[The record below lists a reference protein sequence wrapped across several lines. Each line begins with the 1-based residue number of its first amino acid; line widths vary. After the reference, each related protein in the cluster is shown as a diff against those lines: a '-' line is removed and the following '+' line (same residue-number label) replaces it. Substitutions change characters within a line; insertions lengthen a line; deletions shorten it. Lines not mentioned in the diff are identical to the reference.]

1 MNYMSHASKMTG
13 RRLPLVRTLLTVRA
27 LLMMRNLLA
36 LGALFSLCTVSY
48 ASAASDLVTPERSS
62 SIKTTIELPL
72 QGVTL
77 EYKANVRLLQVLDDA
92 NASFNANASS
102 NENASGS
109 IGYFPLSAQL
119 FDKTNTQ
126 ANESNKATEV
136 NQANQANKDI
146 EAKKRNVFNQL
157 DAFSVE
163 EPEANLVRQQL
174 ASFQYLNRVFI
185 ELDRN
190 AVISQSDKNPLLVS
204 NSHTNKSSAAIKRV
218 STSQTQAFSLYLPQ
232 RPTSIQ
238 LMGVMKESVTM
249 NLIEHGTLNDYLDAL
264 PNGFIGESADKSV
277 AYVVQPD
284 GVVQT
289 IQYAYWN
296 EQPVYLAPGAIVFMA
311 FYSLPSEYSM
321 LNQDIVDLLRHKV
334 GL

>member
-1 MNYMSHASKMTG
+1 M
-13 RRLPLVRTLLTVRA
+13 LTMRA
-27 LLMMRNLLA
+27 LLMMS
-36 LGALFSLCTVSY
+36 ALFALSS
-48 ASAASDLVTPERSS
+48 ASAASDLVTPASLYKPASASS
-62 SIKTTIELPL
+62 VKTIIELPL

-77 EYKANVRLLQVLDDA
+77 EYQTNVRLLRVLDDA
-92 NASFNANASS
+92 NANASS
-102 NENASGS
+102 NGT

-119 FDKTNTQ
+119 FDITNTEATAVTGFKEANQ
-126 ANESNKATEV
+126 ANES
-136 NQANQANKDI
+136 I
-146 EAKKRNVFNQL
+146 EAKKRNVLNQL
-157 DAFSVE
+157 EAFAVE

-204 NSHTNKSSAAIKRV
+204 SSHTNKPSSDVIKRV
-218 STSQTQAFSLYLPQ
+218 STSETQAFSLYLPQ
-232 RPTSIQ
+232 RPTSIL
-238 LMGVMKESVTM
+238 LMGAMKESVTM

-311 FYSLPSEYSM
+311 FYSLPSEYST

>member
-119 FDKTNTQ
+119 FDKTNIQ
-126 ANESNKATEV
+126 ASES
-136 NQANQANKDI
+136 I

-163 EPEANLVRQQL
+163 EPEAKLVKQQL

-190 AVISQSDKNPLLVS
+190 VVISQSDKNPLLVS
-204 NSHTNKSSAAIKRV
+204 SSHTNKPSA
-218 STSQTQAFSLYLPQ
+218 SQTQAFSLYLPQ

-238 LMGVMKESVTM
+238 LMGAMKESVTM

-264 PNGFIGESADKSV
+264 PNGFIGESADKSL

-289 IQYAYWN
+289 IRYAYWN

-311 FYSLPSEYSM
+311 FYSLPSEYST

>member
-1 MNYMSHASKMTG
+1 MMNYMSHTSKMTG
-13 RRLPLVRTLLTVRA
+13 RRLPLVRTM
-27 LLMMRNLLA
+27 LMMS
-36 LGALFSLCTVSY
+36 ALFALSS

-77 EYKANVRLLQVLDDA
+77 EYQTNVRLLRVLDDA
-92 NASFNANASS
+92 NANASS
-102 NENASGS
+102 NANGT

-119 FDKTNTQ
+119 FDETNTEATAATGFKE
-126 ANESNKATEV
+126 ANES
-136 NQANQANKDI
+136 I
-146 EAKKRNVFNQL
+146 EAKKRNVLNQL
-157 DAFSVE
+157 EAFAVE

-204 NSHTNKSSAAIKRV
+204 SSHTNKPSD
-218 STSQTQAFSLYLPQ
+218 SQTQAFSLYLPQ

-238 LMGVMKESVTM
+238 LMGAMKESVTM

-311 FYSLPSEYSM
+311 FYSLPSEYST

>member
-1 MNYMSHASKMTG
+1 MMNYMSHTSKMTG
-13 RRLPLVRTLLTVRA
+13 RRLPVVRV

-36 LGALFSLCTVSY
+36 LSALLSLCTFSY
-48 ASAASDLVTPERSS
+48 ASAASNVVTP

-77 EYKANVRLLQVLDDA
+77 EYKTNVRLLQVLDDA
-92 NASFNANASS
+92 NASD
-102 NENASGS
+102 S

-119 FDKTNTQ
+119 FDKTNT
-126 ANESNKATEV
+126 EATAVTGFKEAKE
-136 NQANQANKDI
+136 ANQAI
-146 EAKKRNVFNQL
+146 EAKKRNVLNQL
-157 DAFSVE
+157 DAFSAE
-163 EPEANLVRQQL
+163 EPEAKLVKQQL
-174 ASFQYLNRVFI
+174 TSFQYLNRVFI

-190 AVISQSDKNPLLVS
+190 AIISQSDKNPLLVS
-204 NSHTNKSSAAIKRV
+204 SSHTNKPSD
-218 STSQTQAFSLYLPQ
+218 SQTQAFSLYLPQ

-238 LMGVMKESVTM
+238 LMGAMKESVTM

-296 EQPVYLAPGAIVFMA
+296 EQPAYLAPGAIVFMA
-311 FYSLPSEYSM
+311 FYSLPSEYST

>member
-1 MNYMSHASKMTG
+1 MMNYMSHTSKMMG
-13 RRLPLVRTLLTVRA
+13 RRLPLVRTLLTMRA
-27 LLMMRNLLA
+27 LLMIS
-36 LGALFSLCTVSY
+36 ALFALSS
-48 ASAASDLVTPERSS
+48 ASSASDLVTPERSS

-77 EYKANVRLLQVLDDA
+77 EYQTNVRLLRVLDDA
-92 NASFNANASS
+92 NANASS
-102 NENASGS
+102 NANGT

-119 FDKTNTQ
+119 FDITNT
-126 ANESNKATEV
+126 EATAVTGFKE
-136 NQANQANKDI
+136 ANQAI

-157 DAFSVE
+157 DAFAVE
-163 EPEANLVRQQL
+163 EPEAKLVKQQL
-174 ASFQYLNRVFI
+174 ASFRYLNRVFI

-204 NSHTNKSSAAIKRV
+204 SSHTNKPSD
-218 STSQTQAFSLYLPQ
+218 SQTQAFSLYLPQ

-238 LMGVMKESVTM
+238 LMGAMKESVTM

-311 FYSLPSEYSM
+311 FYSLPSEYST

>member
-1 MNYMSHASKMTG
+1 MSHVSKMTG

-27 LLMMRNLLA
+27 LLMMS
-36 LGALFSLCTVSY
+36 ALFALSS

-62 SIKTTIELPL
+62 LIKTTIELPL

-126 ANESNKATEV
+126 ASESNKA
-136 NQANQANKDI
+136 I

-204 NSHTNKSSAAIKRV
+204 SSHTNKPSA
-218 STSQTQAFSLYLPQ
+218 SQTQAFSLYLPQ

-311 FYSLPSEYSM
+311 FYSLPSEYST

>member
-1 MNYMSHASKMTG
+1 MMNYMSHVSKMTG

-36 LGALFSLCTVSY
+36 LSALFSLCTVSC
-48 ASAASDLVTPERSS
+48 ASAASNVVTPSV
-62 SIKTTIELPL
+62 KTTIELPL

-77 EYKANVRLLQVLDDA
+77 EYKASVRLLQVLDDA

-119 FDKTNTQ
+119 FNKTNTE
-126 ANESNKATEV
+126 ATESNKANE
-136 NQANQANKDI
+136 DI

-204 NSHTNKSSAAIKRV
+204 SSHTNKPSA
-218 STSQTQAFSLYLPQ
+218 SQTQAFSLYLPQ

-238 LMGVMKESVTM
+238 LMGAMKESVTM
-249 NLIEHGTLNDYLDAL
+249 NLIEHGTLNDYLDTL
-264 PNGFIGESADKSV
+264 PNGFIGESADKSL

-296 EQPVYLAPGAIVFMA
+296 EQLVYLAPGAIVFMA
-311 FYSLPSEYSM
+311 FYSLPSEYST

>member
-1 MNYMSHASKMTG
+1 MSHTSKMTG
-13 RRLPLVRTLLTVRA
+13 RRLPLVRTMLT
-27 LLMMRNLLA
+27 MS
-36 LGALFSLCTVSY
+36 ALFALSS
-48 ASAASDLVTPERSS
+48 ASAASDLVTPASLYKPDSASS
-62 SIKTTIELPL
+62 VKTTIELPL

-77 EYKANVRLLQVLDDA
+77 EYQTNVRLLRVLDDA
-92 NASFNANASS
+92 NANASS
-102 NENASGS
+102 NANGT

-119 FDKTNTQ
+119 FDITNTEATAVTGFKEANQ
-126 ANESNKATEV
+126 ANES
-136 NQANQANKDI
+136 I
-146 EAKKRNVFNQL
+146 EAKKRNVLNQL
-157 DAFSVE
+157 EAFAVQ

-204 NSHTNKSSAAIKRV
+204 SPHTNKPSD
-218 STSQTQAFSLYLPQ
+218 SQTQAFSLYLPQ

-238 LMGVMKESVTM
+238 LMGAMKESVTM

-264 PNGFIGESADKSV
+264 PNGFVGESADKSV

-311 FYSLPSEYSM
+311 FYSLPSEYST

>member
-1 MNYMSHASKMTG
+1 
-13 RRLPLVRTLLTVRA
+13 
-27 LLMMRNLLA
+27 MMRNLLA
-36 LGALFSLCTVSY
+36 LSALFSLCTVSY
-48 ASAASDLVTPERSS
+48 ASAASNVVTPSV
-62 SIKTTIELPL
+62 KTTIELPL

-77 EYKANVRLLQVLDDA
+77 EYKANVRLLQVLDD
-92 NASFNANASS
+92 ANASS

-126 ANESNKATEV
+126 ANESNKA
-136 NQANQANKDI
+136 I

-163 EPEANLVRQQL
+163 EPEAKLVKQQL
-174 ASFQYLNRVFI
+174 ASFQYFNRVFI

-204 NSHTNKSSAAIKRV
+204 SSRTNKPSA
-218 STSQTQAFSLYLPQ
+218 SQTQAFSLYLPQ

-238 LMGVMKESVTM
+238 LMGAMKESVTM

-311 FYSLPSEYSM
+311 FYSLPSEYST

>member
-1 MNYMSHASKMTG
+1 MMNYMSHASKMTG

-36 LGALFSLCTVSY
+36 LSALFSLCTVSY
-48 ASAASDLVTPERSS
+48 ASAASNVITPSV
-62 SIKTTIELPL
+62 KTTVELPL

-77 EYKANVRLLQVLDDA
+77 EYKADVRLLQVLDDA

-119 FDKTNTQ
+119 FDKTKTE
-126 ANESNKATEV
+126 ASES
-136 NQANQANKDI
+136 NKDI
-146 EAKKRNVFNQL
+146 EAKKRNVLNQL

-163 EPEANLVRQQL
+163 EPEAKLVKEQL

-204 NSHTNKSSAAIKRV
+204 SSHTNKPSA
-218 STSQTQAFSLYLPQ
+218 SQTQAFSLYLPQ

-238 LMGVMKESVTM
+238 LMGAMKESVTM

-311 FYSLPSEYSM
+311 FYSLPSEYST

>member
-1 MNYMSHASKMTG
+1 MMNYISHASKMTG
-13 RRLPLVRTLLTVRA
+13 RRLPVVRA
-27 LLMMRNLLA
+27 LLMMS
-36 LGALFSLCTVSY
+36 ALFALSS
-48 ASAASDLVTPERSS
+48 ASAASNVVTPSV
-62 SIKTTIELPL
+62 KTTIELPL

-92 NASFNANASS
+92 NASS
-102 NENASGS
+102 NVNDSGS

-119 FDKTNTQ
+119 FDKTNTE
-126 ANESNKATEV
+126 ANKSNKA
-136 NQANQANKDI
+136 I

-163 EPEANLVRQQL
+163 EPEAKLVKQQL

-204 NSHTNKSSAAIKRV
+204 SSNTNKSSAAINKA
-218 STSQTQAFSLYLPQ
+218 STSQAQAFSLYLPQ

-238 LMGVMKESVTM
+238 LMGAMKDSVTM

-264 PNGFIGESADKSV
+264 PNGFVGESADKSV

-311 FYSLPSEYSM
+311 FYSLPPEYST
-321 LNQDIVDLLRHKV
+321 LNQDIVDLLRNKV

>member
-1 MNYMSHASKMTG
+1 MMNYMSHTSKMTG
-13 RRLPLVRTLLTVRA
+13 RRLPLVRTLLTMRA
-27 LLMMRNLLA
+27 LLMIS
-36 LGALFSLCTVSY
+36 ALFALSS
-48 ASAASDLVTPERSS
+48 ASSASDLVTPERSS

-77 EYKANVRLLQVLDDA
+77 EYQTNVRLLRVLDDA
-92 NASFNANASS
+92 NVNASS
-102 NENASGS
+102 NANGT

-119 FDKTNTQ
+119 FDITNT
-126 ANESNKATEV
+126 EATAVTGFKE
-136 NQANQANKDI
+136 ANQAI
-146 EAKKRNVFNQL
+146 EAKKRNVLNQL
-157 DAFSVE
+157 EAFAVE

-204 NSHTNKSSAAIKRV
+204 SSHTNKPSD
-218 STSQTQAFSLYLPQ
+218 SQTQAFSLYLPQ

-238 LMGVMKESVTM
+238 LMGAMKESVTM

-311 FYSLPSEYSM
+311 FYSLPSEYST

>member
-1 MNYMSHASKMTG
+1 MMNYMSHTSKMTG
-13 RRLPLVRTLLTVRA
+13 RRLPLVRTMLTMRA
-27 LLMMRNLLA
+27 LLMMS
-36 LGALFSLCTVSY
+36 ALFALSS

-77 EYKANVRLLQVLDDA
+77 EYQTNVRLLRVLDDA
-92 NASFNANASS
+92 NANASS
-102 NENASGS
+102 NANGT

-119 FDKTNTQ
+119 FDITNTEATAVTGFKEANQ
-126 ANESNKATEV
+126 ANES
-136 NQANQANKDI
+136 I
-146 EAKKRNVFNQL
+146 EAKKRNVLNQL
-157 DAFSVE
+157 EAFAVE

-204 NSHTNKSSAAIKRV
+204 SFNLEKTSA
-218 STSQTQAFSLYLPQ
+218 TQAKTQRFSLYLPQ

-238 LMGVMKESVTM
+238 LMGAMKESVTM

-264 PNGFIGESADKSV
+264 PNGFVGESADKSV

-311 FYSLPSEYSM
+311 FYSLPSEYST

>member
-1 MNYMSHASKMTG
+1 MMNYISHASKMTG
-13 RRLPLVRTLLTVRA
+13 RRLPLVRSLLTMSSLLTLNA
-27 LLMMRNLLA
+27 LL
-36 LGALFSLCTVSY
+36 SLCTFSY
-48 ASAASDLVTPERSS
+48 ASAASNVVTP

-72 QGVTL
+72 QGVAL

-92 NASFNANASS
+92 
-102 NENASGS
+102 NASGS

-119 FDKTNTQ
+119 FDKTNTE
-126 ANESNKATEV
+126 ANKSNKA
-136 NQANQANKDI
+136 I

-157 DAFSVE
+157 DAFSVD
-163 EPEANLVRQQL
+163 EPEAKLVKQQL
-174 ASFQYLNRVFI
+174 VSFQYLNRVFI

-204 NSHTNKSSAAIKRV
+204 SSNTNKSSAAIKRA

-264 PNGFIGESADKSV
+264 PHGFMGESADKSV

-311 FYSLPSEYSM
+311 FYSLPSEYST

>member
-1 MNYMSHASKMTG
+1 MMS
-13 RRLPLVRTLLTVRA
+13 
-27 LLMMRNLLA
+27 
-36 LGALFSLCTVSY
+36 ALFTLSS
-48 ASAASDLVTPERSS
+48 ASAASNFVTSGGSSLV
-62 SIKTTIELPL
+62 KTTIELPL

-77 EYKANVRLLQVLDDA
+77 EYQTNVRLLRVLDDA
-92 NASFNANASS
+92 NANASS
-102 NENASGS
+102 NANGT

-119 FDKTNTQ
+119 FDITNT
-126 ANESNKATEV
+126 EATAVTGFKE
-136 NQANQANKDI
+136 ANQAI
-146 EAKKRNVFNQL
+146 EAKKRNVLNQL
-157 DAFSVE
+157 EAFAVE

-204 NSHTNKSSAAIKRV
+204 SSHTNKPSD
-218 STSQTQAFSLYLPQ
+218 SQTQAFSLYLPQ

-238 LMGVMKESVTM
+238 LMGAMKESVTM

-284 GVVQT
+284 GEVQT

-311 FYSLPSEYSM
+311 FYSLPSEYST

>member
-1 MNYMSHASKMTG
+1 MMNYMSHTSKMTG
-13 RRLPLVRTLLTVRA
+13 RQLPLVRVLLTVRNTLTMRA
-27 LLMMRNLLA
+27 LLT
-36 LGALFSLCTVSY
+36 LGALLSLCAFSY
-48 ASAASDLVTPERSS
+48 ASAASNVVTP

-92 NASFNANASS
+92 NAS
-102 NENASGS
+102 GS

-119 FDKTNTQ
+119 FDKTNT
-126 ANESNKATEV
+126 ESNKANE
-136 NQANQANKDI
+136 DI
-146 EAKKRNVFNQL
+146 EAQKRNVFNQL
-157 DAFSVE
+157 DAFAVE
-163 EPEANLVRQQL
+163 EPEAKLVKQQL

-204 NSHTNKSSAAIKRV
+204 ISHANKPSA
-218 STSQTQAFSLYLPQ
+218 SQTQAFSLYLPQ

-264 PNGFIGESADKSV
+264 PNGFIGESADKSL

-296 EQPVYLAPGAIVFMA
+296 EQPVYLAPGAIVFLA
-311 FYSLPSEYSM
+311 FYSLPSEYST

>member
-1 MNYMSHASKMTG
+1 MMS
-13 RRLPLVRTLLTVRA
+13 
-27 LLMMRNLLA
+27 
-36 LGALFSLCTVSY
+36 ALFALSS
-48 ASAASDLVTPERSS
+48 ASAASNFVTPDGSS
-62 SIKTTIELPL
+62 LVKTTIELPL

-92 NASFNANASS
+92 NAS
-102 NENASGS
+102 GS

-119 FDKTNTQ
+119 FDKTNTKV
-126 ANESNKATEV
+126 NESNKA
-136 NQANQANKDI
+136 I

-163 EPEANLVRQQL
+163 EPEAKLVKQQL

-190 AVISQSDKNPLLVS
+190 AVISQSDKNPLVVS
-204 NSHTNKSSAAIKRV
+204 NSNTNKSSAAIKRA

-238 LMGVMKESVTM
+238 LMGAMKESVTM

-311 FYSLPSEYSM
+311 FYSLPSEYST

>member
-1 MNYMSHASKMTG
+1 MMNYMSHASKMTG

-27 LLMMRNLLA
+27 LLMMS
-36 LGALFSLCTVSY
+36 ALFALSS

-136 NQANQANKDI
+136 NQATESNKTI

-204 NSHTNKSSAAIKRV
+204 SSHTNKPSAAIKRV

-311 FYSLPSEYSM
+311 FYSLPSEYST

>member
-1 MNYMSHASKMTG
+1 MMNYMSHASKMTG
-13 RRLPLVRTLLTVRA
+13 RRLPVVRA
-27 LLMMRNLLA
+27 LLMMS
-36 LGALFSLCTVSY
+36 ALFALSS
-48 ASAASDLVTPERSS
+48 ASAASDFVTPERSS
-62 SIKTTIELPL
+62 SVKTTIELPL

-77 EYKANVRLLQVLDDA
+77 EYKASVRLLQVLDDA

-119 FDKTNTQ
+119 FDKTNT
-126 ANESNKATEV
+126 ESNKATE
-136 NQANQANKDI
+136 ANKTI

-163 EPEANLVRQQL
+163 EPEAKLVKQQL

-204 NSHTNKSSAAIKRV
+204 SSHTNKPSA
-218 STSQTQAFSLYLPQ
+218 SQTQAFSLYLPQ

-238 LMGVMKESVTM
+238 LMGAMKESVTM

-311 FYSLPSEYSM
+311 FYSLPSEYST

>member
-1 MNYMSHASKMTG
+1 MMNYMSHASKMTG

-27 LLMMRNLLA
+27 LLMMS
-36 LGALFSLCTVSY
+36 ALFAFSY
-48 ASAASDLVTPERSS
+48 ASAASNVVSP

-92 NASFNANASS
+92 NASS

-119 FDKTNTQ
+119 FDKTNTE
-126 ANESNKATEV
+126 ANESNKA
-136 NQANQANKDI
+136 NQAI

-163 EPEANLVRQQL
+163 EPEAKLVKQQL

-204 NSHTNKSSAAIKRV
+204 SSNTNKPSSTAIKRA

-264 PNGFIGESADKSV
+264 PNGLIGESADKSV

-311 FYSLPSEYSM
+311 FYSLPSEYST

>member
-1 MNYMSHASKMTG
+1 M
-13 RRLPLVRTLLTVRA
+13 RVLLTLSA
-27 LLMMRNLLA
+27 LL
-36 LGALFSLCTVSY
+36 SLCTFSY
-48 ASAASDLVTPERSS
+48 ASAASDVVPPSV
-62 SIKTTIELPL
+62 KTTIELPL

-77 EYKANVRLLQVLDDA
+77 EYKTNVRLLQVLDDA
-92 NASFNANASS
+92 NASSNVTAGSNVTASS
-102 NENASGS
+102 NLINSSS

-119 FDKTNTQ
+119 FDKTNTK
-126 ANESNKATEV
+126 ANGL
-136 NQANQANKDI
+136 NQDI
-146 EAKKRNVFNQL
+146 EAQKRHVFKQL
-157 DAFSVE
+157 DAFSIE
-163 EPEANLVRQQL
+163 EPEAKRVKQQL

-204 NSHTNKSSAAIKRV
+204 RTDLEKSSA
-218 STSQTQAFSLYLPQ
+218 TQTQTQTQAQRFALYLPK
-232 RPTSIQ
+232 RPTSIR
-238 LMGVMKESVTM
+238 LVGAMKESVTM

-264 PNGFIGESADKSV
+264 PSGFIGESADKSV

-311 FYSLPSEYSM
+311 FYSLPSEYST

>member
-1 MNYMSHASKMTG
+1 MMNNMSHASKMTEC
-13 RRLPLVRTLLTVRA
+13 RLSVMSSTLTMSVLLTFSA
-27 LLMMRNLLA
+27 LL
-36 LGALFSLCTVSY
+36 SLCTFSY
-48 ASAASDLVTPERSS
+48 ASSASNVVKPSV
-62 SIKTTIELPL
+62 KTTIELPL

-92 NASFNANASS
+92 NAS
-102 NENASGS
+102 GS

-119 FDKTNTQ
+119 FDKTNTK
-126 ANESNKATEV
+126 ANGLY
-136 NQANQANKDI
+136 KDI
-146 EAKKRNVFNQL
+146 EAKKRHVFNQL
-157 DAFSVE
+157 DAFSAE
-163 EPEANLVRQQL
+163 EPEAKLVKQQL

-204 NSHTNKSSAAIKRV
+204 SSTINQP
-218 STSQTQAFSLYLPQ
+218 SDSQIQAFTLYLPQ

-238 LMGVMKESVTM
+238 LVGAMKESIRL
-249 NLIEHGTLNDYLDAL
+249 NIIEHGTLNDYLDAL
-264 PNGFIGESADKSV
+264 PNGFIGVSADKSV

-311 FYSLPSEYSM
+311 FYSLPSEYST

>member
-1 MNYMSHASKMTG
+1 
-13 RRLPLVRTLLTVRA
+13 
-27 LLMMRNLLA
+27 MMRNLLA
-36 LGALFSLCTVSY
+36 LSALFSLCTVSY
-48 ASAASDLVTPERSS
+48 ASAASNVITPSV
-62 SIKTTIELPL
+62 KTTVELPL

-77 EYKANVRLLQVLDDA
+77 EYKADVRLLQVLDDA

-119 FDKTNTQ
+119 FDKTKTE
-126 ANESNKATEV
+126 ASES
-136 NQANQANKDI
+136 NKDI
-146 EAKKRNVFNQL
+146 EAKKRNVLNQL

-163 EPEANLVRQQL
+163 EPEAKLVKEQL

-204 NSHTNKSSAAIKRV
+204 SSHTNKPSA
-218 STSQTQAFSLYLPQ
+218 SQTQAFSLYLPQ

-238 LMGVMKESVTM
+238 LMGAMKESVTM

-311 FYSLPSEYSM
+311 FYSLPSEYST

>member
-1 MNYMSHASKMTG
+1 MMNYMSHTSKMTG
-13 RRLPLVRTLLTVRA
+13 RRLPLVRTMLTMRA
-27 LLMMRNLLA
+27 LLMMS
-36 LGALFSLCTVSY
+36 ALFALSS

-77 EYKANVRLLQVLDDA
+77 EYQTNVRLLRVLDDA
-92 NASFNANASS
+92 NANASS
-102 NENASGS
+102 NANGT

-119 FDKTNTQ
+119 FDITNTEATEVTGFKE
-126 ANESNKATEV
+126 ANES
-136 NQANQANKDI
+136 I
-146 EAKKRNVFNQL
+146 EAKKRNVLNQL
-157 DAFSVE
+157 EAFAVE

-204 NSHTNKSSAAIKRV
+204 SSHTNKPSD
-218 STSQTQAFSLYLPQ
+218 SQTQAFSLYLPQ

-238 LMGVMKESVTM
+238 LMGAMKESVTM

-311 FYSLPSEYSM
+311 FYSLPSEYST

>member
-1 MNYMSHASKMTG
+1 MMNYMSHASKMTG

-36 LGALFSLCTVSY
+36 LSALFSLCTVSY
-48 ASAASDLVTPERSS
+48 ASAASNVITP

-77 EYKANVRLLQVLDDA
+77 EYKADVRLLQVLDDA

-109 IGYFPLSAQL
+109 IGYFSLSAQL

-126 ANESNKATEV
+126 ASESNKA
-136 NQANQANKDI
+136 I

-174 ASFQYLNRVFI
+174 ASFQYLNRVFV

-190 AVISQSDKNPLLVS
+190 AVISQSDKNLLLVS
-204 NSHTNKSSAAIKRV
+204 SSPTNKPSSTAIKRA

-264 PNGFIGESADKSV
+264 PNGFIGEAADKSV

-311 FYSLPSEYSM
+311 FYSLPSEYST

>member
-1 MNYMSHASKMTG
+1 MMNYMSHASKMTG
-13 RRLPLVRTLLTVRA
+13 RRLPLVRTLLTVRPTLTMRA
-27 LLMMRNLLA
+27 LLTLSALL
-36 LGALFSLCTVSY
+36 SLCTFSY
-48 ASAASDLVTPERSS
+48 ASAASYVVTPSV
-62 SIKTTIELPL
+62 KTTIELPL

-77 EYKANVRLLQVLDDA
+77 EYKTNVRLLQVLDDA

-119 FDKTNTQ
+119 FDKTNAE
-126 ANESNKATEV
+126 ANESNKV
-136 NQANQANKDI
+136 NKDI
-146 EAKKRNVFNQL
+146 EAKKRNVFKQL

-163 EPEANLVRQQL
+163 EPEAKLVKQQL
-174 ASFQYLNRVFI
+174 ASFQYLNRVFV

-204 NSHTNKSSAAIKRV
+204 SSPTNKPSSTAIKRA

-264 PNGFIGESADKSV
+264 PNGFISEAADKSV

-311 FYSLPSEYSM
+311 FYSLPSEYST

>member
-1 MNYMSHASKMTG
+1 MMNYMSHTSKMTG
-13 RRLPLVRTLLTVRA
+13 RRLPLVRTLLTVSSTLTMRA
-27 LLMMRNLLA
+27 LLTLSALL
-36 LGALFSLCTVSY
+36 SLCTFSY
-48 ASAASDLVTPERSS
+48 ASAASNVVSP

-92 NASFNANASS
+92 NASS

-119 FDKTNTQ
+119 FDKTNTE
-126 ANESNKATEV
+126 ANESNKAKV
-136 NQANQANKDI
+136 NEDI

-163 EPEANLVRQQL
+163 EPEAKLVKQQL

-204 NSHTNKSSAAIKRV
+204 SSHTNKPSSAAIKRA
-218 STSQTQAFSLYLPQ
+218 STSETQAFSLYLPQ

-238 LMGVMKESVTM
+238 LMGAMKESVTM

-311 FYSLPSEYSM
+311 FYSLPSEYST

>member
-1 MNYMSHASKMTG
+1 MMNYMSHASKMTVC
-13 RRLPLVRTLLTVRA
+13 RLSVVSSTLTMRVLLTFSA
-27 LLMMRNLLA
+27 LL
-36 LGALFSLCTVSY
+36 SLCTFSF
-48 ASAASDLVTPERSS
+48 ASSASNVVTPSV
-62 SIKTTIELPL
+62 KTTIELPL
-72 QGVTL
+72 QGLTL
-77 EYKANVRLLQVLDDA
+77 EYKASVRLLQVLDDA
-92 NASFNANASS
+92 NASSNMTAGSNVTNSS
-102 NENASGS
+102 S

-119 FDKTNTQ
+119 FDKTNTK
-126 ANESNKATEV
+126 ANGL
-136 NQANQANKDI
+136 NKDI
-146 EAKKRNVFNQL
+146 EAQKHHVFKQL

-163 EPEANLVRQQL
+163 EPEAKRVKQQL

-190 AVISQSDKNPLLVS
+190 AVISQSGKNPLLVS
-204 NSHTNKSSAAIKRV
+204 RSNLDKTSA
-218 STSQTQAFSLYLPQ
+218 TQAQRFSLYLPK

-238 LMGVMKESVTM
+238 LVGAMKESVTM

-264 PNGFIGESADKSV
+264 PSGFIGESADKSV

-311 FYSLPSEYSM
+311 FDALPSEYST
-321 LNQDIVDLLRHKV
+321 LNQDIVDLLRNKV

>member
-1 MNYMSHASKMTG
+1 MMNYMSHASKMTG
-13 RRLPLVRTLLTVRA
+13 RRLPLVRTLLSVRA

-36 LGALFSLCTVSY
+36 LGALFSLCTVSS
-48 ASAASDLVTPERSS
+48 ASAASNVVTP

-77 EYKANVRLLQVLDDA
+77 EYKANVRLLQVLDD
-92 NASFNANASS
+92 ANASS

-126 ANESNKATEV
+126 ANESNKAIE
-136 NQANQANKDI
+136 ANKTI

-204 NSHTNKSSAAIKRV
+204 SSHTNKSSAAIKRA

-311 FYSLPSEYSM
+311 FYSLPSEYST

>member
-1 MNYMSHASKMTG
+1 MMNYMSHTSKMTG
-13 RRLPLVRTLLTVRA
+13 RRLPVVRT

-36 LGALFSLCTVSY
+36 LSALLSLCTFSY
-48 ASAASDLVTPERSS
+48 ASAASNVVTP

-77 EYKANVRLLQVLDDA
+77 EYKTNVRLLQVLDD
-92 NASFNANASS
+92 ANASS

-119 FDKTNTQ
+119 FDKTNT
-126 ANESNKATEV
+126 EATEFKEV
-136 NQANQANKDI
+136 NQANKDI
-146 EAKKRNVFNQL
+146 EAKKRNVLNQL

-163 EPEANLVRQQL
+163 EPEAKLVKQQL
-174 ASFQYLNRVFI
+174 VSFQYLNRVFI

-204 NSHTNKSSAAIKRV
+204 SSNLEKSLNLEKTSATQA
-218 STSQTQAFSLYLPQ
+218 QTQAQAKRFSLYLPQ
-232 RPTSIQ
+232 RPTSIL
-238 LMGVMKESVTM
+238 LMGAMKESVTM

-264 PNGFIGESADKSV
+264 PNGFVGESADKSV

-311 FYSLPSEYSM
+311 FYSLPSEYST

>member
-1 MNYMSHASKMTG
+1 MMNYMSHASKMKG
-13 RRLPLVRTLLTVRA
+13 RRLPLVRALLTVRSTLTMRA
-27 LLMMRNLLA
+27 LLTLSALL
-36 LGALFSLCTVSY
+36 SLCTFSY
-48 ASAASDLVTPERSS
+48 ASAASNVVTP

-77 EYKANVRLLQVLDDA
+77 EYQTNVRLLQVLDD
-92 NASFNANASS
+92 ANASS

-126 ANESNKATEV
+126 A
-136 NQANQANKDI
+136 I
-146 EAKKRNVFNQL
+146 ETKKHNVFNQL
-157 DAFSVE
+157 EALAVE

-190 AVISQSDKNPLLVS
+190 AVISQLNKNPLLVS
-204 NSHTNKSSAAIKRV
+204 SSNLEK
-218 STSQTQAFSLYLPQ
+218 TSATQAQTQKFSLYLPQ
-232 RPTSIQ
+232 RPTSFQ
-238 LMGVMKESVTM
+238 LMGAMKESVTM
-249 NLIEHGTLNDYLDAL
+249 NLIEHGTLNDYLDVL
-264 PNGFIGESADKSV
+264 PNGFVGESADKSV

-311 FYSLPSEYSM
+311 FYSLPSEYST

>member
-1 MNYMSHASKMTG
+1 
-13 RRLPLVRTLLTVRA
+13 
-27 LLMMRNLLA
+27 MMRNLLA

-48 ASAASDLVTPERSS
+48 ASAASNLVTP
-62 SIKTTIELPL
+62 SIKTTVELPL

-77 EYKANVRLLQVLDDA
+77 EYKADVRLLQVLDDA

-102 NENASGS
+102 NVNDNNG

-119 FDKTNTQ
+119 FDKTNTE
-126 ANESNKATEV
+126 ANESNKA
-136 NQANQANKDI
+136 I

-157 DAFSVE
+157 DAFAVE

-204 NSHTNKSSAAIKRV
+204 KPHTNKRSSVAINKT
-218 STSQTQAFSLYLPQ
+218 STSQAQAFSLYLPQ

-238 LMGVMKESVTM
+238 LMGAMKESVTM

-311 FYSLPSEYSM
+311 FYSLPSEYST

>member
-1 MNYMSHASKMTG
+1 MMNYMSHVSKMTG
-13 RRLPLVRTLLTVRA
+13 RRLPVVRA
-27 LLMMRNLLA
+27 LLVLST
-36 LGALFSLCTVSY
+36 LFSLCTVSN
-48 ASAASDLVTPERSS
+48 ASP
-62 SIKTTIELPL
+62 IKTTVELPL
-72 QGVTL
+72 QGVTF
-77 EYKANVRLLQVLDDA
+77 EYKADVRLLQVLDDV
-92 NASFNANASS
+92 NVNAN
-102 NENASGS
+102 GS

-119 FDKTNTQ
+119 FDKTNTE
-126 ANESNKATEV
+126 ANESNKA
-136 NQANQANKDI
+136 NQAI

-163 EPEANLVRQQL
+163 EPEAKLVKQQL

-204 NSHTNKSSAAIKRV
+204 NSHTNKPSD
-218 STSQTQAFSLYLPQ
+218 SQIQAFSLYLPQ

-238 LMGVMKESVTM
+238 LMGAMKESVTM

-264 PNGFIGESADKSV
+264 PNGFMGESVDNSV

-296 EQPVYLAPGAIVFMA
+296 ELPVYLAPGAIVFMA
-311 FYSLPSEYSM
+311 FYSLPSEYST

>member
-1 MNYMSHASKMTG
+1 MMNYMSHASKMTG

-126 ANESNKATEV
+126 ANESNKAIE
-136 NQANQANKDI
+136 ANKTI

-204 NSHTNKSSAAIKRV
+204 SSHTNKPSSTAIKRA

-238 LMGVMKESVTM
+238 LMGAMKESVTM

-311 FYSLPSEYSM
+311 FYSLPPEYST

>member
-1 MNYMSHASKMTG
+1 MMNYMSHASKMTG

-36 LGALFSLCTVSY
+36 LSALFSLCTVSY
-48 ASAASDLVTPERSS
+48 ASAASNAITP

-119 FDKTNTQ
+119 VDKTNIQ
-126 ANESNKATEV
+126 ASES
-136 NQANQANKDI
+136 I

-163 EPEANLVRQQL
+163 EPEAKLVKQQL

-190 AVISQSDKNPLLVS
+190 VVISQSDKNPLLVS
-204 NSHTNKSSAAIKRV
+204 SSHTNKPSSTAIKRA

-238 LMGVMKESVTM
+238 LMGAMKESVTM

-264 PNGFIGESADKSV
+264 PNGFIGESADKSL

-289 IQYAYWN
+289 IRYAYWN

-311 FYSLPSEYSM
+311 FYSLPSECST

>member
-1 MNYMSHASKMTG
+1 MSHTSKMTG
-13 RRLPLVRTLLTVRA
+13 RRLPVVRA
-27 LLMMRNLLA
+27 LLMMS
-36 LGALFSLCTVSY
+36 ALFALSS
-48 ASAASDLVTPERSS
+48 ASAASDLVTPDSASS
-62 SIKTTIELPL
+62 VKTIIELPL

-77 EYKANVRLLQVLDDA
+77 EYQTNVRLLRVLDDA
-92 NASFNANASS
+92 NANASS
-102 NENASGS
+102 NGT

-119 FDKTNTQ
+119 FDETNTEATAVTGFKEANQ
-126 ANESNKATEV
+126 ANES
-136 NQANQANKDI
+136 I
-146 EAKKRNVFNQL
+146 EAKKRNVLNQL
-157 DAFSVE
+157 DAFAVE

-204 NSHTNKSSAAIKRV
+204 SSHTNKPSD
-218 STSQTQAFSLYLPQ
+218 SQTQAFSLYLPQ

-238 LMGVMKESVTM
+238 LMGAMKESVTM

-311 FYSLPSEYSM
+311 FYSLPSEYST

>member
-1 MNYMSHASKMTG
+1 M
-13 RRLPLVRTLLTVRA
+13 LTMRA
-27 LLMMRNLLA
+27 LLMMS
-36 LGALFSLCTVSY
+36 ALFALSS
-48 ASAASDLVTPERSS
+48 ASAASDLVTPASLYKPDSASS
-62 SIKTTIELPL
+62 VKTTIELPL

-77 EYKANVRLLQVLDDA
+77 EYQTNVRLLRVLDDA
-92 NASFNANASS
+92 NANASS
-102 NENASGS
+102 NANGT

-119 FDKTNTQ
+119 FDETNTEATAVTGFKE
-126 ANESNKATEV
+126 ANES
-136 NQANQANKDI
+136 I
-146 EAKKRNVFNQL
+146 EAKKRNVLNQL
-157 DAFSVE
+157 EAFAVE

-204 NSHTNKSSAAIKRV
+204 SSHTNKPSD
-218 STSQTQAFSLYLPQ
+218 SQTQAFSLYLPQ

-238 LMGVMKESVTM
+238 LMGAMKESVTM

-311 FYSLPSEYSM
+311 FYSLPSEYST

>member
-1 MNYMSHASKMTG
+1 MMS
-13 RRLPLVRTLLTVRA
+13 
-27 LLMMRNLLA
+27 
-36 LGALFSLCTVSY
+36 ALFALSS
-48 ASAASDLVTPERSS
+48 ASAASDLVTPASLYKPDSAS

-77 EYKANVRLLQVLDDA
+77 EYQTNVRLLRVLDDA
-92 NASFNANASS
+92 NANASS
-102 NENASGS
+102 NANGT

-119 FDKTNTQ
+119 FDITKTEATAVTGFKEANQ
-126 ANESNKATEV
+126 ANES
-136 NQANQANKDI
+136 I
-146 EAKKRNVFNQL
+146 EDKKRNVLNQL
-157 DAFSVE
+157 EAFAVE

-204 NSHTNKSSAAIKRV
+204 SSHTNKPSD
-218 STSQTQAFSLYLPQ
+218 SQTQAFSLYLPQ

-238 LMGVMKESVTM
+238 LVGAMKESVTM

-311 FYSLPSEYSM
+311 FYSLPSEYST

>member
-1 MNYMSHASKMTG
+1 MMNYIGHASKMTG
-13 RRLPLVRTLLTVRA
+13 RRLPVVRATLTMRA
-27 LLMMRNLLA
+27 LLTLSTLL
-36 LGALFSLCTVSY
+36 SLCTFSY
-48 ASAASDLVTPERSS
+48 ASAVSNVVTP
-62 SIKTTIELPL
+62 SIKKTIELPL

-92 NASFNANASS
+92 KASFNANS
-102 NENASGS
+102 S

-126 ANESNKATEV
+126 AIKT
-136 NQANQANKDI
+136 
-146 EAKKRNVFNQL
+146 KKHNVFNQL
-157 DAFSVE
+157 EALAVE

-204 NSHTNKSSAAIKRV
+204 SSHTNKPSA
-218 STSQTQAFSLYLPQ
+218 SQTQAFSLYLPQ

-238 LMGVMKESVTM
+238 LMGAMKQSVTM

-264 PNGFIGESADKSV
+264 PNGFMGESADKSV

-296 EQPVYLAPGAIVFMA
+296 EQPVYLAPGTIVFMA
-311 FYSLPSEYSM
+311 FYALPSEYST